1 MSLFQKILVPTDFSP
16 HAEVAL
22 RLACELAKSNE
33 AALCIVHVQDILLTS
48 LPEGMTYY
56 DTAALAHMRN
66 ELAARLGQ
74 VQRDVIA
81 TGVRQVETKL
91 VEGQPFREIVRVAEE
106 SKSQLIVMGT
116 HGRTGIA
123 HVLLGSVAERVV
135 RRSPCPVITV
145 PFKEQPVTKAAS

>member
-16 HAEVAL
+16 HADAAL

-33 AALCIVHVQDILLTS
+33 AALYVVHVYDLLLTS

-56 DTAALAHMRN
+56 DTAAVTYMREELGKRLA
-66 ELAARLGQ
+66 Q
-74 VQRDVIA
+74 VQRNA
-81 TGVRQVETKL
+81 TAAGVRQVETKL
-91 VEGQPFREIVRVAEE
+91 IEGQPYREIVRAAEE

-123 HVLLGSVAERVV
+123 HVLLGSVAERVA
-135 RRSPCPVITV
+135 RKAPCPVITV
-145 PFKEQPVTKAAS
+145 PFKEPAPAKAAS